1 MSKIMVFVVDNQI
14 LFRMGIMQA
23 LGNEPDFDLKEATPD
38 ITLIDLMEKEYPDV
52 ILFDVDVP
60 SPGGIDLAKKVI
72 QIYPTTRV
80 IALTSKPDNNQLFE
94 VVKIGAVAYMSK
106 TSTPEE
112 LVKSIRD
119 AYSGKYPIND
129 DIFSKPVIAD
139 QLLQQFKKLS
149 SLNLMENVT
158 VPITRRETEILN
170 YVANGKSNKQI
181 ADTLSVSEQTIKNH
195 VSSIL
200 RKLNANDR
208 AHAAVLAMHHGWISI
223 EEKKP

>member
-14 LFRMGIMQA
+14 LFRIGIKQA
-23 LGNEPDFDLKEATPD
+23 LGNVPDIDIKEANPD
-38 ITLIDLMEKEYPDV
+38 IKLLDLMEKEYPDV
-52 ILFDVDVP
+52 ILFDVDMP

-80 IALTSKPDNNQLFE
+80 IALTSKLDNNQLFE

-112 LVKSIRD
+112 LVKAIRD
-119 AYSGKYPIND
+119 ACSGKYPIND
-129 DIFSKPVIAD
+129 DIFSKPAIAD

-149 SLNLMENVT
+149 SLQLMENVT
-158 VPITRRETEILN
+158 VPITKRETEILN
-170 YVANGKSNKQI
+170 CVANGKSNKQI

-208 AHAAVLAMHHGWISI
+208 AHAAVLAMQHGWISI
-223 EEKKP
+223 EENKP